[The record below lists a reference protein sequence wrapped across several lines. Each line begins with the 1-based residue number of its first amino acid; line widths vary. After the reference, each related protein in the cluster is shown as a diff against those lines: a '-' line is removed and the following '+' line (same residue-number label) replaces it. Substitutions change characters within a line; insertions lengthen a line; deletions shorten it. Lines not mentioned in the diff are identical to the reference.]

1 MADCVAAEDARQGAV
16 TGKTIEDQDRA
27 WRRWE
32 EYANSI
38 GIGDDLFLDGLP
50 KPNRIKIMGA
60 FALALR
66 EGRFQSDMMVH
77 WLRQQSEVPFRM
89 WHRPS
94 GTTIDQ
100 TPQRTMTESLGAF
113 YQGYFEHLETKIQ
126 RRNNR
131 KHSQQQS

>member
-38 GIGDDLFLDGLP
+38 GIGDDLFLDGLS
-50 KPNRIKIMGA
+50 KPNRIKLMGA
-60 FALALR
+60 FAMALS
-66 EGRFQSDMMVH
+66 EGRFSKRAH
-77 WLRQQSEVPFRM
+77 APLAE
-89 WHRPS
+89 
-94 GTTIDQ
+94 GTTLNNQIQ
-100 TPQRTMTESLGAF
+100 PRTMTASLADF
-113 YQGYFEHLETKIQ
+113 YQGYSEHLETKIK